1 MILFGAQVVGQILSF
16 VIFFLLLC
24 GTYLFRVGLISLL
37 SKHFKEVLVVTVVYI
52 VWTAILGLER
62 MAHIQA
68 GNPYLSLWTRSLYF
82 PLTVGHKLVACIY
95 YVVSVRTVLRLGDPK
110 FYTKEPWDCSIQ
122 LYREILRT
130 ARAFYW
136 PNEDG
141 EEWSK
146 VLAHSA
152 RSEFEQARMEM
163 DPMIIARLLV
173 VGRDALMQAQNNF
186 TEMEEKMKEHIAKTK
201 GH

>member
-1 MILFGAQVVGQILSF
+1 MSMPPKPPIQI
-16 VIFFLLLC
+16 
-24 GTYLFRVGLISLL
+24 FRPPTNR
-37 SKHFKEVLVVTVVYI
+37 E
-52 VWTAILGLER
+52 A
-62 MAHIQA
+62 
-68 GNPYLSLWTRSLYF
+68 
-82 PLTVGHKLVACIY
+82 
-95 YVVSVRTVLRLGDPK
+95 
-110 FYTKEPWDCSIQ
+110 IQ
-122 LYREILRT
+122 LYREILRN

-141 EEWSK
+141 EEWSQ

-152 RSEFEQARMEM
+152 RSEVEQARMEM

-186 TEMEEKMKEHIAKTK
+186 TEMEVKMKEHIAKTK